1 MGVSGSFH
9 LRVRWPTFFITHAQL
24 CHDVMT
30 QAVHVPW
37 CSAGSIP
44 VFKTGGGTENAGLE
58 NAGLEF
64 ARPGKLWNTT
74 DILDISHL
82 CYYFMIVYYYD
93 SLLYACIRLYIIYTT
108 LYDFIVLSIM

>member
-1 MGVSGSFH
+1 VGVSGSFH

-44 VFKTGGGTENAGLE
+44 VFKTGGGLKMQASKMQDWNLQDQENYGTLQ
-58 NAGLEF
+58 
-64 ARPGKLWNTT
+64 
-74 DILDISHL
+74 IS
-82 CYYFMIVYYYD
+82 
-93 SLLYACIRLYIIYTT
+93 
-108 LYDFIVLSIM
+108 